1 MVTSLFSALFFG
13 KSREKW
19 VHLCAGGE
27 GEGIHLLSNRQRLW
41 QTYTY
46 RTRT

>member
-13 KSREKW
+13 KSRGKW

-27 GEGIHLLSNRQRLW
+27 GGKEFI
-41 QTYTY
+41 Y
-46 RTRT
+46 